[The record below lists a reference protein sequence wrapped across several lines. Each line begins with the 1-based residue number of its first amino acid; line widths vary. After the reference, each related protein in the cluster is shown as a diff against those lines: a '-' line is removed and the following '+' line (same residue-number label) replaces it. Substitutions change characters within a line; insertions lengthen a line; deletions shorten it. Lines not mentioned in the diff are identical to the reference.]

1 MPTITMANRV
11 FETSTTTGTGT
22 ISLLGAPAGFQT
34 FVAGIGNGLFCYYCI
49 EDGVNWEV
57 GTGQVTDGTP
67 DTLSRTVDKSSNGNA
82 AVNWGAGTRNVF
94 CTFPATGLALT
105 ANNGSDLP
113 DKALT
118 KQNLLILPSG
128 QSGGT
133 DGKVVR
139 VSAANTWT
147 DASQADTIAQL
158 LDLMFKAGGYYY
170 PAGSTIAGLSGLTA
184 GAGYFLST
192 AGGITSSPPT
202 PSGSVRL
209 VKIGTA
215 ISTTSLLFHPGLPIG
230 G

>member
-22 ISLLGAPAGFQT
+22 ISLLGAVAGFQT

-49 EDGVNWEV
+49 EDGTNWEV

-67 DTLSRTVDKSSNGNA
+67 DTLSRTVVASSNGNA

-105 ANNGSDLP
+105 ANNGSDFP

-147 DASQADTIAQL
+147 DASQADTIDQL
-158 LDLMFKAGGYYY
+158 VGLMFKAAGYYY
-170 PAGSTIAGLSGLTA
+170 PPGSTITGLSSLTA
-184 GAGYFLST
+184 GSVYYLST
-192 AGGITSSPPT
+192 SGGITATAPT
-202 PSGSVRL
+202 PSSSVRR
-209 VKIGTA
+209 VVVGKAT
-215 ISTTSLLFHPGLPIG
+215 STTSLLFVPGIPIG